1 MWLWAI
7 SHKEFL
13 AFVQPQ
19 RKEVVAEYQD
29 AMRERYRMERFDFNA
44 NSGKPGLRDA
54 RLNTIS
60 AAASSVSC

>member
-1 MWLWAI
+1 MIL

-19 RKEVVAEYQD
+19 RKEVVADYQD

-44 NSGKPGLRDA
+44 NSGKPGLRVHRGRRVGEEDW
-54 RLNTIS
+54 
-60 AAASSVSC
+60 